1 MEKPMKTIL
10 AVALSA
16 VVTVAIAADPTGEP
30 KFEYPLIKNHGGIV
44 VLPDAAQ
51 QPKKNSKV
59 LLDIISDKKSGKVIT
74 GFDRA
79 ALILNQYTQA
89 QAGTESGFKMA
100 IILHG
105 PATLAALGDEGYA
118 KHSQPY
124 AKAQGAGK
132 NPNLELIRQLK
143 KAGVEIYV
151 CGQALA
157 HHGYATSDVAP
168 EVTVAVSAA
177 TVNINLQ
184 MDGYAQILFN

>member
-1 MEKPMKTIL
+1 MKITLAVCLSAML
-10 AVALSA
+10 AVA
-16 VVTVAIAADPTGEP
+16 VAADPTSEP
-30 KFEYPLIKNHGGIV
+30 MFQHPLIKEHGGIV

-89 QAGTESGFKMA
+89 KAGTENGLKLA

-105 PATLAALGDEGYA
+105 PATQAALGDEGYA
-118 KHSQPY
+118 KHTQPY
-124 AKAQGAGK
+124 AKDQGAGK
-132 NPNLELIRQLK
+132 NPNLDLIRQLK

-157 HHGYATSDVAP
+157 HHGYGTDEVAP

-184 MDGYAQILFN
+184 MDGYAYIPFN

>member
-1 MEKPMKTIL
+1 MKTLTVMAASML
-10 AVALSA
+10 A
-16 VVTVAIAADPTGEP
+16 AAFVGVDLTSSPE
-30 KFEYPLIKNHGGIV
+30 FQHPLIKDHGGIV

-74 GFDRA
+74 AFDRA

-89 QAGTESGFKMA
+89 KAGTENGFKMA
-100 IILHG
+100 LIIHG
-105 PATLAALGDEGYA
+105 PATQAALGDEGYA
-118 KHSQPY
+118 KHTQPY
-124 AKAQGAGK
+124 AKDQGAGK
-132 NPNLELIRQLK
+132 NPNRELIRQLK

-157 HHGYATSDVAP
+157 HHGYATSEVAP

-184 MDGYAQILFN
+184 MDGYAHILFN

>member
-1 MEKPMKTIL
+1 MKTIL
-10 AVALSA
+10 AGSLLALVSFAA
-16 VVTVAIAADPTGEP
+16 VPDLTGDPM
-30 KFEYPLIKNHGGIV
+30 FQYPLIKEHGGIV

-51 QPKKNSKV
+51 QPKQNSKV
-59 LLDIISDKKSGKVIT
+59 VLDIISDKKSGKVIT

-89 QAGTESGFKMA
+89 NAGTENGLKLS

-105 PATLAALGDEGYA
+105 PATQAALSDEGYA
-118 KHSQPY
+118 RHTEPY
-124 AKAQGAGK
+124 ARDQGSGK
-132 NPNLELIRQLK
+132 NPNLDLIRQLK

-157 HHGYATSDVAP
+157 HHGYGTDEVAP

-184 MDGYAQILFN
+184 TDGYAYIPFH

>member
-1 MEKPMKTIL
+1 MKAIF
-10 AVALSA
+10 AVGFSA
-16 VVTVAIAADPTGEP
+16 VVAVAVAADPTSEP
-30 KFEYPLIKNHGGIV
+30 KFQYPVIKDHGGIV
-44 VLPDAAQ
+44 VLPDAAHQPQ
-51 QPKKNSKV
+51 QNSKV

-89 QAGTESGFKMA
+89 KAGTDNGLKMA
-100 IILHG
+100 IVLHG
-105 PATLAALGDEGYA
+105 PATQAALGDEGYA
-118 KHSQPY
+118 RHTQPY

-143 KAGVEIYV
+143 QAGVEIYV

-157 HHGYATSDVAP
+157 HHGYGTDEVAP

>member
-1 MEKPMKTIL
+1 MKTTLSVGLSAML
-10 AVALSA
+10 AVA
-16 VVTVAIAADPTGEP
+16 VAADPTGEP
-30 KFEYPLIKNHGGIV
+30 KFQHSLIKDHGGIV
-44 VLPDAAQ
+44 VLPDAAH

-89 QAGTESGFKMA
+89 KAGTDNGLKMA

-105 PATLAALGDEGYA
+105 PATQAALGDEGYA
-118 KHSQPY
+118 KHTQLY
-124 AKAQGAGK
+124 AKNQGSGK

-157 HHGYATSDVAP
+157 HHGYARSEVAP

>member
-1 MEKPMKTIL
+1 MKTLTVMAASML
-10 AVALSA
+10 A
-16 VVTVAIAADPTGEP
+16 AAFVGADLTSSPE
-30 KFEYPLIKNHGGIV
+30 FQHPLIKDHGGIV

-59 LLDIISDKKSGKVIT
+59 VLDILSDKKSGKVIT
-74 GFDRA
+74 AFDRA
-79 ALILNQYTQA
+79 ALILNQYNQA
-89 QAGTESGFKMA
+89 KAGTENGFKMA
-100 IILHG
+100 LIIHG
-105 PATLAALGDEGYA
+105 PATQAALGHEGYA

-124 AKAQGAGK
+124 AKSQGADK

-157 HHGYATSDVAP
+157 HHGYAISEVAP

-184 MDGYAQILFN
+184 TDGYAYIPFQ